1 MTKIDVDYSSRP
13 NKSLVR
19 SRIFNITEETFHPQH
34 APSEKLSY
42 ITFSGY
48 RFIDSI
54 EFYRRFNIGNIYSIE
69 NNDRRYRRAKF
80 NRPYEFIDITNGRI
94 VDFIDEKYKN
104 VIGTNKVIW
113 LDYESKLNDKIIYE
127 LEALFSSGFFDKDSL
142 LFITFNRGF
151 DRDKLTSKVLEI
163 IPRNIKTPEA
173 FNIWLSEQFS
183 HLILDQ
189 VQRKYKYKKVLRE
202 VLKVFY
208 RDTADMVV
216 FGYLIKDRKE
226 ESTPLET
233 IQAEEFALPVLTFL
247 EENYIRNQ
255 LTDDPSNIADQL
267 GLKGEAV
274 RNYIKYI

>member
-34 APSEKLSY
+34 VPSEKLSY

-54 EFYRRFNIGNIYSIE
+54 EFYKRFNIRNIYSIE
-69 NNDRRYRRAKF
+69 NNKRLYRRAKF
-80 NRPYEFIDITNGRI
+80 NRPYEFIDIINGRI

-104 VIGTNKVIW
+104 VIGTKKIIY
-113 LDYESKLNDKIIYE
+113 LDYESIFNDIIIFD

-151 DRDKLTSKVLEI
+151 DRNKLTPKVSEI
-163 IPRNIKTPEA
+163 IPNNIKTPEA
-173 FNIWLSEQFS
+173 FKTWLSEQFS
-183 HLILDQ
+183 NLILHQ
-189 VQRKYKYKKVLRE
+189 VQRKYGYKKVLQE

-208 RDTADMVV
+208 RDTANMVV

-226 ESTPLET
+226 EGAPLEI
-233 IQAEEFALPVLTFL
+233 IQEEEFALPVLTFL
-247 EENYIRNQ
+247 EENYIRNH
-255 LTDDPSNIADQL
+255 LDGDTCDIADQL
-267 GLKGEAV
+267 GLIKKDV
-274 RNYIKYI
+274 RNYIKYT

>member
-1 MTKIDVDYSSRP
+1 LTKIDVDYSSRP

-34 APSEKLSY
+34 VPSEKLSY

-54 EFYRRFNIGNIYSIE
+54 EFYKRFNIRNIYSIE
-69 NNDRRYRRAKF
+69 NNKRLYRRAKF
-80 NRPYEFIDITNGRI
+80 NRPYEFIDIINGRI

-104 VIGTNKVIW
+104 VIGTKKIIY
-113 LDYESKLNDKIIYE
+113 LDYESIFNDIIIFD

-151 DRDKLTSKVLEI
+151 DRNKLTPKVSEI
-163 IPRNIKTPEA
+163 IPNNIKTPEA
-173 FNIWLSEQFS
+173 FKTWLSEQFS
-183 HLILDQ
+183 NLILHQ
-189 VQRKYKYKKVLRE
+189 VQRKYGYKKVLQE

-208 RDTADMVV
+208 RDTANMVV

-226 ESTPLET
+226 EGAPLEI
-233 IQAEEFALPVLTFL
+233 IQEEEFALPVLTFL
-247 EENYIRNQ
+247 EENYIRNH
-255 LTDDPSNIADQL
+255 LDGDTCDIADQL
-267 GLKGEAV
+267 GLIKKDV
-274 RNYIKYI
+274 RNYIKYT

>member
-1 MTKIDVDYSSRP
+1 LAKIDVDYSSRA

-34 APSEKLSY
+34 VPSEKLSY

-54 EFYRRFNIGNIYSIE
+54 EFYKRFNIRNIYSIE
-69 NNDRRYRRAKF
+69 NNERLYRRAKF
-80 NRPYEFIDITNGRI
+80 NRPYEFIDIINGR
-94 VDFIDEKYKN
+94 VADFIDEKYEN
-104 VIGTNKVIW
+104 VIGTNKVIY
-113 LDYESKLNDKIIYE
+113 LDYESRFNDSIISD
-127 LEALFSSGFFDKDSL
+127 LEALFSSAFFDKDSL
-142 LFITFNRGF
+142 LFITFNRCF
-151 DRDKLTSKVLEI
+151 DRNKLTSKVSEI
-163 IPRNIKTPEA
+163 IPNNIKIPEA
-173 FNIWLSEQFS
+173 FKTWLSEQFS
-183 HLILDQ
+183 NLILHQ
-189 VQRKYKYKKVLRE
+189 VQRKYRYKKVLQE
-202 VLKVFY
+202 FLKAFY
-208 RDTADMVV
+208 RDTANMVV
-216 FGYLIKDRKE
+216 FGYRIKDRKE
-226 ESTPLET
+226 ESAPLET

>member
-13 NKSLVR
+13 NKSLVH

-34 APSEKLSY
+34 IPSENLSY

-54 EFYRRFNIGNIYSIE
+54 EFYRRFNIRNIYSIE
-69 NNDRRYRRAKF
+69 NSERLYIRAKF

-94 VDFIDEKYKN
+94 ADFIDEKYKN
-104 VIGTNKVIW
+104 VIGTNKVIY
-113 LDYESKLNDKIIYE
+113 LDYESRFNDSIISD

-151 DRDKLTSKVLEI
+151 DRNKLTSKVSEI
-163 IPRNIKTPEA
+163 IPNNIKTSEA
-173 FNIWLSEQFS
+173 FKTWLSEQFS
-183 HLILDQ
+183 NLILHQ
-189 VQRKYKYKKVLRE
+189 VQRKYIYKKVLQE
-202 VLKVFY
+202 ILKAFY
-208 RDTADMVV
+208 RDTANMVV

-255 LTDDPSNIADQL
+255 LTGDPSNIADQL
-267 GLKGEAV
+267 GLKGKDI
-274 RNYIKYI
+274 RNYIKYT